1 MGDVAVGL
9 ISRSGINGVAL
20 LKGDNGPMDDTT
32 ASQRI
37 SELAELDPAE
47 AVDAAE
53 ALADDLEAGLAEPAD
68 GAGAVPEE
76 GTQRAGQEGEQPD
89 PQTT

>member
-1 MGDVAVGL
+1 M
-9 ISRSGINGVAL
+9 AL
-20 LKGDNGPMDDTT
+20 LKGDNGPMNDTP

-37 SELAELDPAE
+37 SELTELDPAE

-53 ALADDLEAGLAEPAD
+53 ALADDLEAGLAEPSLGTD
-68 GAGAVPEE
+68 TVPEA
-76 GTQRAGQEGEQPD
+76 GTPDAEPAEDQPEGEQPD